1 MYVRSSSLL
10 RFGSRFPIMNPEHSM
25 KIVSIVGMPGAG
37 KSEVA
42 RIFERKGFARIRF
55 GDVTDQE
62 VKKRGLELNEKNER
76 YIRELLRREHGMSA
90 YAKLN
95 LPAIDAALK
104 TGDVVVDGLYSW
116 EEYVVLKEHYGDA
129 FRAVAIWASP
139 ATRYGRLA
147 RRKERPLTLEEAAG
161 RDKAEIENINKG
173 GPIAM
178 ADFMLLNESS
188 LSYLRREAE
197 NVIGQLA

>member
-1 MYVRSSSLL
+1 
-10 RFGSRFPIMNPEHSM
+10 M

-42 RIFERKGFARIRF
+42 RTFESKGFRRIRF

-62 VKKRGLELNEKNER
+62 IKNRGLELNEKNER
-76 YIRELLRREHGMSA
+76 YVRELLRQEHGMSA

-95 LPAIDAALK
+95 LPAIDAAIK
-104 TGDVVVDGLYSW
+104 NSHVVIDGLYSW
-116 EEYVVLKEHYGDA
+116 EEYVFLKEHYLAA
-129 FRAVAIWASP
+129 FKTVAVWASP
-139 ATRYGRLA
+139 DTRYARLA
-147 RRKERPLTLEEAAG
+147 RRKERTLTREEAAG

-178 ADFMLLNESS
+178 ADFTLLNEST
-188 LSYLRREAE
+188 LTNLRREADRIIE
-197 NVIGQLA
+197 ALA

>member
-1 MYVRSSSLL
+1 
-10 RFGSRFPIMNPEHSM
+10 M

-42 RIFERKGFARIRF
+42 RTFERKGFQRIRF

-62 VKKRGLELNEKNER
+62 IKKRGLELNEKNER
-76 YIRELLRREHGMSA
+76 YVRELLRQEHGMSA

-104 TGDVVVDGLYSW
+104 NSNVVIDGLYSW
-116 EEYVVLKEHYGDA
+116 EEYVFLKAHYTEA
-129 FRAVAIWASP
+129 FKAVAIWASP
-139 ATRYGRLA
+139 DTRYARLA
-147 RRKERPLTLEEAAG
+147 RRKERPLTREEAAG

-178 ADFMLLNESS
+178 ADFTLLNEST
-188 LSYLRREAE
+188 LTNLRKEADRIIE
-197 NVIGQLA
+197 ALK